1 VAHVVSAPERDATKA
16 ELRRLERLHRGA
28 ERRELGQCLV
38 EGAVL
43 LADALAAGLVP
54 ELVAVEDALD
64 EAGWAVVDQAR
75 DRGATIVHVDARTAG
90 RLSGRE
96 HAVGLLAAV
105 PTPTPWNPGNPGHSA
120 EPGSALSPTGPALV
134 VVLAG
139 LQDPGN
145 VGTLLRS
152 ALAFRAAAVLVTPGT
167 ADPFGPKVIRASAG
181 AALRLPSAAM
191 PLDAVVTW
199 AGSVDLEPVAAV
211 APPTSG
217 GGDASLPERCLLVLG
232 HETRGLPDLPG
243 ARPVTVAHDPAIE
256 SLNVAMAGSIL
267 MASWYGAQS
276 P

>member
-1 VAHVVSAPERDATKA
+1 M
-16 ELRRLERLHRGA
+16 
-28 ERRELGQCLV
+28 
-38 EGAVL
+38 
-43 LADALAAGLVP
+43 
-54 ELVAVEDALD
+54 
-64 EAGWAVVDQAR
+64 
-75 DRGATIVHVDARTAG
+75 
-90 RLSGRE
+90 
-96 HAVGLLAAV
+96 
-105 PTPTPWNPGNPGHSA
+105 
-120 EPGSALSPTGPALV
+120 
-134 VVLAG
+134 LAG

-152 ALAFRAAAVLVTPGT
+152 ALAFRVAAVLVTPGT

-191 PLDAVVTW
+191 ALDAVVTW

-211 APPTSG
+211 AAPTS

-267 MASWYGAQS
+267 MASWYGAQR